1 MSGFSRGKLEAGRN
15 ELGLCTARYE
25 SKRLLLVCFEGLARL
40 SRRVWRRFVRGSR
53 EISLVPSLHRASTD
67 ALMKLDLENKIQ
79 WKCCIICNMPVFNTN
94 RYREFVVRITEDMNQ
109 IKQRERILSASE
121 RMKYMDQLRNYFQHT
136 NILKQPKQFLRIM
149 ENISDKQLQCEYHI
163 FYAEQ
168 SVVRATKGIECKGQY
183 NCCNIRQCCQR
194 TPLIPF

>member
-67 ALMKLDLENKIQ
+67 ALINRNIFSFRRLYKLARSRSPMNMLASLWTAHKDGCYICTL
-79 WKCCIICNMPVFNTN
+79 KCC
-94 RYREFVVRITEDMNQ
+94 
-109 IKQRERILSASE
+109 
-121 RMKYMDQLRNYFQHT
+121 
-136 NILKQPKQFLRIM
+136 
-149 ENISDKQLQCEYHI
+149 
-163 FYAEQ
+163 
-168 SVVRATKGIECKGQY
+168 SV
-183 NCCNIRQCCQR
+183 
-194 TPLIPF
+194 